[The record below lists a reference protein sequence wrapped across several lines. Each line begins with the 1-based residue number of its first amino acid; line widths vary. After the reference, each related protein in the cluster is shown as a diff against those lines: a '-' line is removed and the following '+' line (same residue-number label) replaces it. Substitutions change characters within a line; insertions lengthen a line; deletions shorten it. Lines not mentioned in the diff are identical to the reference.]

1 MVRVLEIA
9 GGLRRVLLVV
19 GVLLAFV
26 PAAAGARV
34 QMNKEYC
41 FCITPRNNQAASG
54 MSKAGNPS
62 TVKIRWRGTNYMDM
76 PAAGDTATAIMTRL
90 RNAVAAANPGD
101 TVGPVTTNPMTGRAV
116 FCVMGPAGGVGL
128 PDARETDCNF
138 KECTFSQVS
147 GPNDPFL
154 RGVLG
159 AFLAAEFPQGGDV
172 VVSVDVQQPI
182 GNHQTVSVQVQ
193 TNQPGDLNQRVVMAL
208 DATGLDASLALPY
221 ILIDR
226 GAFAQVDG
234 VGVVSNDLGI
244 GTLEV
249 GHQSLSAA
257 VPTLSGFG
265 LACLVLL
272 ALAGGGI
279 LLRKAH

>member
-1 MVRVLEIA
+1 MMRVLDGT
-9 GGLRRVLLVV
+9 GGLWRVLLAF
-19 GVLLAFV
+19 GALFLFV

-41 FCITPRNNQAASG
+41 FCITPRNSQAASG
-54 MSKAGNPS
+54 MSKSGNPS
-62 TVKIRWRGTNYMDM
+62 QVKIRWRGMNFSDM
-76 PAAGDTATAIMTRL
+76 PAAGDTATAIMTRI

-101 TVGPVTTNPMTGRAV
+101 TVGAVTTNPMTGRAV
-116 FCVMGPAGGVGL
+116 FCVMGPAGGIGL

-154 RGVLG
+154 RGVMG
-159 AFLAAEFPQGGDV
+159 AFLAAEIPQGGDV
-172 VVSVDVQQPI
+172 LVSVDIQQPI
-182 GNHQTVSVQVQ
+182 GTHQTITVQVQ
-193 TNQPGDLNQRVVMAL
+193 TQLPNLNQRVVQAL
-208 DATGLDASLALPY
+208 DATGLDASLALPF
-221 ILIDR
+221 IFIDR

-249 GHQSLSAA
+249 GHATLAASVPSLGGIGVA
-257 VPTLSGFG
+257 TLI
-265 LACLVLL
+265 LL
-272 ALAGGGI
+272 ALAGGI
-279 LLRKAH
+279 VLLRRGA